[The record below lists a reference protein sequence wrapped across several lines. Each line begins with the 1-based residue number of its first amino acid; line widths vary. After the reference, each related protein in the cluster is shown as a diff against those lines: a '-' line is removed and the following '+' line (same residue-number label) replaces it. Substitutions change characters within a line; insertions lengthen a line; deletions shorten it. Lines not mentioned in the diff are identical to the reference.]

1 MESKDIVVKPVVSEK
16 SYTLANASNK
26 YTFAVESGVNK
37 IEIKNAVEAKYKVK
51 VEAVNIVVK
60 PGKMKRDWKTNR
72 KSRKSD
78 IRKAIV
84 TLKKGDKIDEFL
96 NI

>member
-16 SYTLANASNK
+16 SYKLANASNK
-26 YTFAVESGVNK
+26 YTFAVENDANK